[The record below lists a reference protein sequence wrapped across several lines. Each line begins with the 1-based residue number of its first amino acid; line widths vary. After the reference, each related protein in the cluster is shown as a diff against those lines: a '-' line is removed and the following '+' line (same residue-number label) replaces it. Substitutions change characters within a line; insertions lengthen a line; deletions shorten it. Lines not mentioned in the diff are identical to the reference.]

1 MYNEAKVAPMKTK
14 EDIQVSLARLK
25 EMLRR
30 EYGVTEIGLF
40 GSCVRGEQG
49 PESDVDILVS
59 FEKPVSLL
67 TLVALE
73 NRLCDLLGV
82 RVDVVP
88 KDDVRAELKDEIL
101 TSAVYI

>member
-1 MYNEAKVAPMKTK
+1 MKSK
-14 EDIQVSLARLK
+14 EDIQASLAGLK
-25 EMLRR
+25 DTLRR